1 MRYLLLILFGA
12 ISFTSFGKELKGR
25 VINAKQAAI
34 PFAKILIYAPNSTIP
49 LGRTATDENGRFTIK
64 DLTQGKILTFSSIG
78 YKTKTWLYD
87 GQDSVNIILEEETQV
102 LKEVVVKGPRYKKM
116 VDRLIIYPN
125 KELRESSNN
134 VWGVLDRL
142 HLPNAIVS
150 KESIGITMFDG
161 RSVAYQI
168 NGVPATAEEYLAIS
182 PNQIKSIE
190 FIDNPGVRYATQN
203 YGGILNVKTKDG
215 IKGYGLGFKT
225 MDAVTTLSSENNIF
239 LKLNNVKNQFTFIYD
254 NKFRHYTK
262 NRNDTRLVSVPLS
275 LSLVKEGDD
284 SPYSYQQHSLKA
296 VYSHV
301 AKSFLLNV
309 NFNTVFYNND
319 RDETLQKVYEFDN
332 LIGNS
337 VLTPKYKSN
346 LYSLDIYASQ
356 NIAKKDNL
364 IFDLLTTYRTSNY
377 RYNFMEINQ
386 HSMNLFNYQY
396 DVHGKRLSFI
406 PELLYEHKISDLN
419 NLTVGVRINY
429 ARTNNNYSQD
439 IMKKD
444 HSDSYD
450 ILSYAQLLG
459 RYKNL
464 SYQIGVGGNIVS
476 YSKDSIS
483 YTKRFMRPMIK
494 FSYTPIS
501 HFTFSFNAELIPHVP
516 ELADMA
522 NVTRKLNSIEIE
534 KGNPDLRP
542 YVEYNNKFDVAYN
555 INRLY
560 FQLAYLYSFSRHPF
574 APNSYIDNGNIYYIT
589 DEYNKSRVHAL
600 SSFVNY
606 EVIRN
611 RLTLSGACTFS
622 KTLFQKDNIEYTKN
636 IWNYYVQA
644 GLNLTKN
651 LSMNFG
657 IINNRK
663 ELRGN
668 LYLAQ
673 ENAVYF
679 STSYHLKQWMF
690 TAGIWDPF
698 RSKIKLSE
706 RKNIN
711 SQFNKNIVSWN
722 ADKANM
728 VYIQV
733 SLNLNKGHKSQTLRK
748 KIQNIDDEDG
758 ILK

>member
-1 MRYLLLILFGA
+1 M
-12 ISFTSFGKELKGR
+12 
-25 VINAKQAAI
+25 
-34 PFAKILIYAPNSTIP
+34 
-49 LGRTATDENGRFTIK
+49 
-64 DLTQGKILTFSSIG
+64 
-78 YKTKTWLYD
+78 
-87 GQDSVNIILEEETQV
+87 
-102 LKEVVVKGPRYKKM
+102 
-116 VDRLIIYPN
+116 
-125 KELRESSNN
+125 
-134 VWGVLDRL
+134 
-142 HLPNAIVS
+142 
-150 KESIGITMFDG
+150 
-161 RSVAYQI
+161 
-168 NGVPATAEEYLAIS
+168 
-182 PNQIKSIE
+182 
-190 FIDNPGVRYATQN
+190 
-203 YGGILNVKTKDG
+203 
-215 IKGYGLGFKT
+215 
-225 MDAVTTLSSENNIF
+225 
-239 LKLNNVKNQFTFIYD
+239 
-254 NKFRHYTK
+254 
-262 NRNDTRLVSVPLS
+262 
-275 LSLVKEGDD
+275 
-284 SPYSYQQHSLKA
+284 
-296 VYSHV
+296 
-301 AKSFLLNV
+301 
-309 NFNTVFYNND
+309 
-319 RDETLQKVYEFDN
+319 
-332 LIGNS
+332 
-337 VLTPKYKSN
+337 
-346 LYSLDIYASQ
+346 
-356 NIAKKDNL
+356 
-364 IFDLLTTYRTSNY
+364 
-377 RYNFMEINQ
+377 
-386 HSMNLFNYQY
+386 
-396 DVHGKRLSFI
+396 
-406 PELLYEHKISDLN
+406 
-419 NLTVGVRINY
+419 
-429 ARTNNNYSQD
+429 
-439 IMKKD
+439 
-444 HSDSYD
+444 
-450 ILSYAQLLG
+450 
-459 RYKNL
+459 
-464 SYQIGVGGNIVS
+464 
-476 YSKDSIS
+476 
-483 YTKRFMRPMIK
+483 
-494 FSYTPIS
+494 
-501 HFTFSFNAELIPHVP
+501 
-516 ELADMA
+516 
-522 NVTRKLNSIEIE
+522 NSIEIE